1 MKKAIS
7 ILLILCLMITM
18 AGAALAEDTLV
29 YESSFAAGNDDWF
42 ARGAQSVK
50 NTPEMRNQKP
60 LSFHRVREEKKNIV
74 STSSRP
80 AKASAVPMCSLV
92 PPLGTTI

>member
-42 ARGAQSVK
+42 ARGAQNVK
-50 NTPEMRNQKP
+50 NTPEATLRTEGRTADWNSP
-60 LSFHRVREEKKNIV
+60 GSCANAGSCLPAGTPRPITNV
-74 STSSRP
+74 SRP
-80 AKASAVPMCSLV
+80 HGRRA
-92 PPLGTTI
+92 